1 MQASR
6 SSQRGLTIVELM
18 IGLLLGVLLLGGVL
32 QIYLSSSQTYRSTE
46 GLSRVQE
53 SGRFAIDFLTTDLR
67 QAGYKGSCSRD
78 TEVKNHL
85 NEAGVGYSA
94 ELFELGDGIRGW
106 NSGNGGYALTGYR
119 AGTDS
124 VLVKHAAALAGVTAS
139 GNTPAN
145 ANTIN
150 LTAAS
155 GVSDG
160 QIVLVSDSEG
170 CDVFQNRN
178 NANANSL
185 TRGASSNNPGPGNKN
200 PASSDFSHAYGEGMD
215 IHLVRSAV
223 YYVGTGASGLPAL
236 RRLTFDA
243 GSAGV
248 NEELVDGIVD
258 LQICYGV
265 DTSQDGD
272 ADNYA
277 AANAVG
283 DWNEVVA
290 ARVSVVAISPT
301 GGTAT
306 ESPTV
311 QFADCD
317 GAVLI
322 RTQVNYPELLDAQ
335 GRPRLAQVFTSTIG
349 LRNRLP

>member
-78 TEVKNHL
+78 TEVKNL
-85 NEAGVGYSA
+85 FNEGHADYSA
-94 ELFELGDGIRGW
+94 ELYELDEGIRGW
-106 NSGNGGYALTGYR
+106 NSGNGGYTLTGYR

-124 VLVKHAAALAGVTAS
+124 VLVKHAAALAGVAAS
-139 GNTPAN
+139 GT
-145 ANTIN
+145 
-150 LTAAS
+150 TAAS
-155 GVSDG
+155 AGTITLEAESNISAG
-160 QIVLVSDSEG
+160 RIILISDSEG
-170 CDVFQNRN
+170 CDIFQNTADN
-178 NANANSL
+178 DDAALGWATGS
-185 TRGASSNNPGPGNKN
+185 GVPGNK
-200 PASSDFSHAYGEGMD
+200 AGSLSHDYAQGVD
-215 IHLVRSAV
+215 IHLFRSAV

-243 GSAGV
+243 GGDGV

-258 LQICYGV
+258 MQICYGV

-277 AANAVG
+277 AADAVG

-317 GAVLI
+317 GSVLT